1 MRAERDDDEF
11 EREPRV
17 RRQPERR
24 LAYEIA
30 LGIVIGGCVLGV
42 IELLA
47 NMLTAA
53 VFMQQIKVTLPF

>member
-1 MRAERDDDEF
+1 MRAERDEEDF
-11 EREPRV
+11 AQRPAKRP
-17 RRQPERR
+17 QERR

>member
-1 MRAERDDDEF
+1 MRAERDEDDF
-11 EREPRV
+11 APSKARKP
-17 RRQPERR
+17 QERR